1 MWTLYHLREF
11 QAVAKDK
18 ATTMGHIKRENLTKS
33 KVLIPSSQVL
43 EDMNSTMSPIIEKII
58 ANRLQSRK
66 LEEIRDSLLPKLM
79 SGEIRVPMEA
89 K

>member
-1 MWTLYHLREF
+1 LREF

>member
-1 MWTLYHLREF
+1 MREF

>member
-1 MWTLYHLREF
+1 MREF

-43 EDMNSTMSPIIEKII
+43 EDMNSAMSPIIEKII

-79 SGEIRVPMEA
+79 NGEIRVPIEV